1 MLELQVFAT
10 ILSVNFIGY
19 KHFQVSE
26 MVQLLKVLV
35 PKSEDLSLLFRIHKV
50 EVLTPTVVLTSELV
64 SIYI

>member
-1 MLELQVFAT
+1 MFAT

-35 PKSEDLSLLFRIHKV
+35 PKSEDLSLLSRIHKV
-50 EVLTPTVVLTSELV
+50 EVLTPMVVLTSELV

>member
-1 MLELQVFAT
+1 MFAT

-26 MVQLLKVLV
+26 MVQLKVLV
-35 PKSEDLSLLFRIHKV
+35 PKSEDLSLLSRIHKV

>member
-1 MLELQVFAT
+1 MFAT

-19 KHFQVSE
+19 KRFQVSE

-35 PKSEDLSLLFRIHKV
+35 PKSEDLSLLSRIHKV
-50 EVLTPTVVLTSELV
+50 EVLTPMVVLTSELV

>member
-1 MLELQVFAT
+1 MFAT

-35 PKSEDLSLLFRIHKV
+35 PKSEDLSLLSRIHKV